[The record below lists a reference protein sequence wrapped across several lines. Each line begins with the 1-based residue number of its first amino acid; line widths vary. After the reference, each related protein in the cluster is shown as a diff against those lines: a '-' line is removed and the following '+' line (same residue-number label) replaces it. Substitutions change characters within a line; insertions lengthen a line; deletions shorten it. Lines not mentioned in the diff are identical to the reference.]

1 MFEELKNNFTIVSKY
16 CKILNYSFLQN
27 TFNIGDSVYFTY
39 NDDPLHPAVI
49 ESFSNNGKA
58 TIKYE
63 DVKKTEVTKEIDLTK
78 LNFMSVNLNKKQEEN
93 TKEKH
98 SVDRQH
104 ESDICRLTNLKQN
117 IFLYNEL
124 KANILKMKKLS
135 KEESNSTNNKD
146 LEIIKNFIIKLLEYI
161 PSIELNFNEIKD
173 RHNFLDWRFSI
184 TITQQILDFIEEYE
198 NNIPASPLHNID
210 FINKWNNAAF
220 IRIIH

>member
-1 MFEELKNNFTIVSKY
+1 MQINNEVNMDLLILFIDNVLDSYNIEDPFIKNMFEELKNNFTIVSKY

-104 ESDICRLTNLKQN
+104 ESDI
-117 IFLYNEL
+117 
-124 KANILKMKKLS
+124 
-135 KEESNSTNNKD
+135 
-146 LEIIKNFIIKLLEYI
+146 
-161 PSIELNFNEIKD
+161 
-173 RHNFLDWRFSI
+173 
-184 TITQQILDFIEEYE
+184 
-198 NNIPASPLHNID
+198 
-210 FINKWNNAAF
+210 
-220 IRIIH
+220 